1 MQILHEVNNVNLRD
15 SELLTAVLDMN
26 CMVFY
31 VKAIKREWIYSSF
44 NDMIGLS
51 ADFTP
56 ILESFQIDPLVINSN
71 FELANF
77 DLTMLR
83 SRM

>member
-26 CMVFY
+26 CIVFY

-44 NDMIGLS
+44 NDMIGRETQRRLY
-51 ADFTP
+51 
-56 ILESFQIDPLVINSN
+56 SN
-71 FELANF
+71 FGVFPN
-77 DLTMLR
+77 
-83 SRM
+83 